1 MIDIQKIILM
11 SIGVFAL
18 TYITF
23 TLTVSVINDI
33 VNSAIEERINN
44 D

>member
-1 MIDIQKIILM
+1 ML
-11 SIGVFAL
+11 IGVFAF

-23 TLTVSVINDI
+23 TLTASVINDI